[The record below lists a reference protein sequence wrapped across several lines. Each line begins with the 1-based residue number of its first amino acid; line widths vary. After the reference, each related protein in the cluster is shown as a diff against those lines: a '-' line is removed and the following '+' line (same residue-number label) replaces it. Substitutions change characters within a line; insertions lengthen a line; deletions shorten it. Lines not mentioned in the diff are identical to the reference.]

1 MSSSKLVSSSAIL
14 NEVLRIH
21 IRSTLDITVI
31 CIEGLYFICAYMT
44 NDDYTSFVKESMLN
58 NYPYMTN
65 LVLLFADH
73 TADNEPKMTLRVV
86 RRRLRNVLRLGR
98 LFLAMM
104 CSTVLICGKQGRF

>member
-1 MSSSKLVSSSAIL
+1 
-14 NEVLRIH
+14 
-21 IRSTLDITVI
+21 
-31 CIEGLYFICAYMT
+31 MT

-58 NYPYMTN
+58 NYPYMKN

-104 CSTVLICGKQGRF
+104 CSTGSAYSSVGNKDVSEMICYLKFIFVCIFVISQPTGNVFILD